1 MFYTMYIALKNL
13 RYHNIKVLNNELY
26 HILIVAQS
34 CILSPN
40 STFSSLLMNI
50 WFVLLL
56 KASAEVNIFFVRIS
70 VNSYF

>member
-1 MFYTMYIALKNL
+1 MLYTMYIALKNL
-13 RYHNIKVLNNELY
+13 RYHNTKVLNNELY

-34 CILSPN
+34 FILSPN

-56 KASAEVNIFFVRIS
+56 KANAEVNIFFVRIS

>member
-1 MFYTMYIALKNL
+1 MYIALKNL

-34 CILSPN
+34 FILSSN